1 MTLHEEQERVQKAV
15 HNSFSCLR
23 EDPWLA
29 QRVLANAKGEKPV
42 KKKLSTALVICIIA
56 VLSLIGTAYALS
68 SSQVAAFFGL
78 HWNQELGESLKAGKV
93 AQIGESVTVGDVVF
107 TLDEIVYKDRALYG
121 VGTARPVHENDV
133 IIPMDLAEDLEY
145 FAQNEEARALVEK
158 AKASGGRMFTTDSMP
173 TKIGVDEGT
182 MLMPGCIGY
191 YDIANE
197 DGSVTFS
204 FEASDGFAVNE
215 GVSYQ
220 IMMESWVWQMN
231 ENGEKMDGTRVQGDW
246 TVSCIPTVLNPSA
259 EKTEMSPVSVIEQDG
274 YELVVPEAYRETGTL
289 PVYRAVEA
297 DFTKT
302 VNPEWFNGTGTK
314 DGADAMDIRYK
325 DDKDVLFADHA
336 RLSLSPEAL
345 FYNEY
350 ADDAYTEA
358 ASSVIVQILWIR
370 QWENHRGEFTLEKT
384 ELSGITLADAK
395 ARAEKLMEKLGIA
408 CNQYICDEALD
419 MSLER
424 IQTMGAIWEKAIADG
439 KLLVDDDY
447 QPYDYSAIPASEE
460 GYYLHYSPLGIDSH
474 AAGSRYSA
482 IFYVNLR
489 GIVYANIRN
498 QFNRGEIVY
507 TPETLITPD
516 AAIEKL
522 TKEMGRSIFGR
533 DEEIKSIQ
541 QAALTYEAVRAE
553 NKADGMVFVPTWM
566 ILYQDTSAVRQGY
579 SCYALINAVD
589 GTLIDAT
596 FR

>member
-1 MTLHEEQERVQKAV
+1 
-15 HNSFSCLR
+15 
-23 EDPWLA
+23 
-29 QRVLANAKGEKPV
+29 
-42 KKKLSTALVICIIA
+42 
-56 VLSLIGTAYALS
+56 
-68 SSQVAAFFGL
+68 
-78 HWNQELGESLKAGKV
+78 
-93 AQIGESVTVGDVVF
+93 VF
-107 TLDEIVYKDRALYG
+107 TLDEIVYKNRALYG

-220 IMMESWVWQMN
+220 IMMESWVWQIN

-302 VNPEWFNGTGTK
+302 VNPEWFNGAGTK

-358 ASSVIVQILWIR
+358 ASGVIVQILWIR

-395 ARAEKLMEKLGIA
+395 ARAEKMMEKLGIA

-419 MSLER
+419 MSFKR
-424 IQTMGAIWEKAIADG
+424 IQTWARFGKRPLRMGSCWWTTITSPMITAPFPPVKKGITCITARW
-439 KLLVDDDY
+439 
-447 QPYDYSAIPASEE
+447 ASTAMRRE
-460 GYYLHYSPLGIDSH
+460 
-474 AAGSRYSA
+474 AGTA
-482 IFYVNLR
+482 
-489 GIVYANIRN
+489 
-498 QFNRGEIVY
+498 
-507 TPETLITPD
+507 
-516 AAIEKL
+516 
-522 TKEMGRSIFGR
+522 RS
-533 DEEIKSIQ
+533 S
-541 QAALTYEAVRAE
+541 T
-553 NKADGMVFVPTWM
+553 
-566 ILYQDTSAVRQGY
+566 
-579 SCYALINAVD
+579 
-589 GTLIDAT
+589 
-596 FR
+596 

>member
-1 MTLHEEQERVQKAV
+1 M
-15 HNSFSCLR
+15 
-23 EDPWLA
+23 
-29 QRVLANAKGEKPV
+29 
-42 KKKLSTALVICIIA
+42 KKKLSAALVICIIA

-158 AKASGGRMFTTDSMP
+158 AKASGGKMFTTDSMP

-220 IMMESWVWQMN
+220 ILMESWVWQMN
-231 ENGEKMDGTRVQGDW
+231 ENGEKIDGTRLQGDW
-246 TVSCIPTVLNPSA
+246 TVSCVPIVLNPSS
-259 EKTEMSPVSVIEQDG
+259 EKNETSPVTVIEQDG
-274 YELVVPEAYRETGTL
+274 YALVVPEAYRETGTL

-297 DFTKT
+297 DFTKI
-302 VNPEWFNGTGTK
+302 VNPEWFNSSGAK
-314 DGADAMDIRYK
+314 DGADTMDIRLK
-325 DDKDVLFADHA
+325 DDRDVLFADHA

-350 ADDAYTEA
+350 VDDAYTEA
-358 ASSVIVQILWIR
+358 ASGVIVQIIWMR
-370 QWENHRGEFTLEKT
+370 EWENHRGEFALEKT
-384 ELSGITLADAK
+384 ELSGITLAEAQ
-395 ARAEKLMEKLGIA
+395 AQAEELMEKLGIS
-408 CNQYICDEALD
+408 CNQYACDDALD

-439 KLLVDDDY
+439 ELLVDDDY

-460 GYYLHYSPLGIDSH
+460 GYYLHYSPLGVEMT
-474 AAGSRYSA
+474 AAGGRYGA
-482 IFYVNLR
+482 IFYVNSR

-498 QFNRGEIVY
+498 QFNRGEIIA
-507 TPETLITPD
+507 TPEKLITPD
-516 AAIEKL
+516 AAIQTL
-522 TKEMGRSIFGR
+522 AKEMSRSR
-533 DEEIKSIQ
+533 YDKEIKSIQ
-541 QAALTYEAVRAE
+541 RVALTYEAVRAE
-553 NKADGMVFVPTWM
+553 NKSEGMVFVPVWM
-566 ILYQDTSAVRQGY
+566 ILYQDASAARQNY

-596 FR
+596 FQ

>member
-1 MTLHEEQERVQKAV
+1 MIV
-15 HNSFSCLR
+15 
-23 EDPWLA
+23 
-29 QRVLANAKGEKPV
+29 
-42 KKKLSTALVICIIA
+42 
-56 VLSLIGTAYALS
+56 
-68 SSQVAAFFGL
+68 
-78 HWNQELGESLKAGKV
+78 EL
-93 AQIGESVTVGDVVF
+93 
-107 TLDEIVYKDRALYG
+107 
-121 VGTARPVHENDV
+121 
-133 IIPMDLAEDLEY
+133 M
-145 FAQNEEARALVEK
+145 
-158 AKASGGRMFTTDSMP
+158 
-173 TKIGVDEGT
+173 
-182 MLMPGCIGY
+182 
-191 YDIANE
+191 
-197 DGSVTFS
+197 
-204 FEASDGFAVNE
+204 
-215 GVSYQ
+215 
-220 IMMESWVWQMN
+220 
-231 ENGEKMDGTRVQGDW
+231 
-246 TVSCIPTVLNPSA
+246 
-259 EKTEMSPVSVIEQDG
+259 
-274 YELVVPEAYRETGTL
+274 VPEAYQETGTL
-289 PVYRAVEA
+289 PVYQAVEA

-302 VNPEWFNGTGTK
+302 VNPEWFNGTGAK

-325 DDKDVLFADHA
+325 DDKDVLYADNA

-358 ASSVIVQILWIR
+358 ASGVIVQILWMR
-370 QWENHRGEFTLEKT
+370 KWENHRGEFTLEKT

-395 ARAEKLMEKLGIA
+395 AQAEKMMEKLGIA

-460 GYYLHYSPLGIDSH
+460 GYYLHYSPLGI
-474 AAGSRYSA
+474 GSLKPDDYSDIGQA
-482 IFYVNLR
+482 KVIATDC
-489 GIVYANIRN
+489 GS
-498 QFNRGEIVY
+498 EIVY

-533 DEEIKSIQ
+533 NEEIKSIQ

-566 ILYQDTSAVRQGY
+566 ILYQDASAD

>member
-1 MTLHEEQERVQKAV
+1 
-15 HNSFSCLR
+15 
-23 EDPWLA
+23 
-29 QRVLANAKGEKPV
+29 
-42 KKKLSTALVICIIA
+42 
-56 VLSLIGTAYALS
+56 
-68 SSQVAAFFGL
+68 
-78 HWNQELGESLKAGKV
+78 
-93 AQIGESVTVGDVVF
+93 
-107 TLDEIVYKDRALYG
+107 
-121 VGTARPVHENDV
+121 
-133 IIPMDLAEDLEY
+133 MDMAEDMEY
-145 FAQNEEARALVEK
+145 FMMSEEAQTLAAK
-158 AKASGGRMFTTDSMP
+158 AKASGGRMLTTDSMP

-182 MLMPGCIGY
+182 MLTPGSIGY
-191 YDIANE
+191 YDLAND

-215 GVSYQ
+215 GISYQ

-384 ELSGITLADAK
+384 ELSGITLAEAQ
-395 ARAEKLMEKLGIA
+395 AQAEELMEKLGIA

-533 DEEIKSIQ
+533 NEEINSIQ

-579 SCYALINAVD
+579 SCCALINAVD

>member
-1 MTLHEEQERVQKAV
+1 MKRDMDNLNLRDAFGPVPDACHDALMKAARSVKEEE
-15 HNSFSCLR
+15 
-23 EDPWLA
+23 
-29 QRVLANAKGEKPV
+29 PV
-42 KKKLSTALVICIIA
+42 KKRVSAAFVVCFIFALA
-56 VLSLIGTAYALS
+56 VIGTAYALT
-68 SSQVAAFFGL
+68 SSQVAEFFGL
-78 HWNQELGESLKAGKV
+78 HWNQELGESLKEGKV

-107 TLDEIVYKDRALYG
+107 TLNEIVYKNRALYG

-133 IIPMDLAEDLEY
+133 IVPMDIAENPEY
-145 FAQNEEARALVEK
+145 FTINEEARALVEK
-158 AKASGGRMFTTDSMP
+158 AKASGGKLLTTDSMP

-182 MLMPGCIGY
+182 MLTPGCIGY
-191 YDIANE
+191 YDIPNG

-215 GVSYQ
+215 GTSYQ
-220 IMMESWVWQMN
+220 ILMESWVWQMN
-231 ENGEKMDGTRVQGDW
+231 ENGEKIEGTRMQGDW
-246 TVSCIPTVLNPSA
+246 TVSCVPIVLNPSG
-259 EKTEMSPVSVIEQDG
+259 EKTETPPVTVIEQDG
-274 YELVVPEAYRETGTL
+274 YALAVPEAYRETGTL
-289 PVYRAVEA
+289 PVYRAVET
-297 DFTKT
+297 DFTKA
-302 VNPEWFNGTGTK
+302 VNPEWFNGTGAK
-314 DGADAMDIRYK
+314 DGADALDIRYK

-345 FYNEY
+345 YYKEY
-350 ADDAYTEA
+350 ADDAYA
-358 ASSVIVQILWIR
+358 DSDSGVIVDIQWVR
-370 QWENHRGEFTLEKT
+370 KWENHQGEFILEKT
-384 ELSGITLADAK
+384 ELSGIALEEAQAQ
-395 ARAEKLMEKLGIA
+395 AEELMEKLGIA
-408 CNQYICDEALD
+408 CNQYVCDEALD
-419 MSLER
+419 MSLKR

-439 KLLVDDDY
+439 ELLVDDDY

-522 TKEMGRSIFGR
+522 TKEMGRSTLGR

-579 SCYALINAVD
+579 SCCALINAVD
-589 GTLIDAT
+589 GTLIDAS